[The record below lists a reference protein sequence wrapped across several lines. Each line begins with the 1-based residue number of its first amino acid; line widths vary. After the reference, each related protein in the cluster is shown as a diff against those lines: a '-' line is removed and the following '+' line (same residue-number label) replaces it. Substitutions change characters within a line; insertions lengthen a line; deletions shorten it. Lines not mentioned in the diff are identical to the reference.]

1 MRQIARIVLLAAVCS
16 AISAQQPKGS
26 KPQTPRGAV
35 TGTIYCADTNTPARL
50 AQIVLLPVI
59 KQNGQTFIV
68 QSDLEGRFAIS
79 RVPEGTYYVSAKFDG
94 YLDPFPRFAARGL
107 SGLSPEERKEL
118 DALAIRV
125 SVAADQTATIAVRL
139 ERAAAVEGTVLY
151 DDGSPGI
158 GLHITIR
165 PKQDQA
171 EKKPAEEPVAIL
183 MFISEAFQR
192 ITDDHGHFRA
202 LGLAP
207 GEYLVSTTVSAASG
221 AAPSANPLADAV
233 KSSPSGSLV
242 VYYGDT
248 TRKSTAKSVKIERG
262 ETVSGTDI
270 TIPLSKLHNI
280 RGQVLLKSTEQPPA
294 SASLQIL
301 YADDRELARM
311 AIAPN
316 GEFELDYLPEGSYI
330 LQASASTDSM
340 LPAYDQDNSELVI
353 TGGNFFSS
361 GDSDFPSNFRQDGAA
376 EIPLDVHG
384 ELTGVTISVPDPSVK
399 KDTASGPGSIPAPPA
414 PPPQ

>member
-1 MRQIARIVLLAAVCS
+1 MRLTAGIIVLVAVCS
-16 AISAQQPKGS
+16 SGSAQQPKGA
-26 KPQTPRGAV
+26 KPQIPRGAV
-35 TGTIYCADTNTPARL
+35 TGTIYCADANIPARL
-50 AQIVLLPVI
+50 AQIMLLPAT

-68 QSDLEGRFAIS
+68 QSDLEGRFAVG
-79 RVPEGTYYVSAKFDG
+79 RVPEGEYYVSAKFDG
-94 YLDPFPRFAARGL
+94 YLDPFPTFAVRGVA
-107 SGLSPEERKEL
+107 GLSPEQRKQL

-139 ERAAAVEGTVLY
+139 ERAAAIEGTVLY

-158 GLHITIR
+158 GLHISIS

-171 EKKPAEEPVAIL
+171 EKKPTMDAVTLL
-183 MFISEAFQR
+183 MFISEDLLR

-207 GEYLVSTTVSAASG
+207 GEYLVSTTVSTASG
-221 AAPSANPLADAV
+221 AARSANPPADAV

-262 ETVSGTDI
+262 ETASGTDI
-270 TIPLSKLHNI
+270 TIPLSKLHSI
-280 RGQVLLKSTEQPPA
+280 RGQVLLKSTGQPPA

-301 YADDRELARM
+301 YADNHEFART

-330 LQASASTDSM
+330 LQASASTDSI
-340 LPAYDQDNSELVI
+340 PASDQDNSELVI
-353 TGGNFFSS
+353 TGGSFFSP
-361 GDSDFPSNFRQDGAA
+361 GDFDSPSSFKQDGAA

-384 ELTGVTISVPDPSVK
+384 ELTGVTISVPDPSAK
-399 KDTASGPGSIPAPPA
+399 KENASAPVSTSTAPAA
-414 PPPQ
+414 PQQ